1 MNYSLEK
8 GGLKSDSDKTS
19 RNLGFFRQKDQK
31 NTKCQGNYISNSD
44 SKSES
49 ETNIKTKKNK
59 KDNENLEK
67 KSNNNVIDI
76 KAYPLKD
83 FELYDLMGVGGFGQV
98 WSGYCQKTK
107 NQVVLKF
114 FKPEKDEQSIEEF
127 KVLFKIQNIQ
137 EAKPDN
143 FIQFLRS
150 VDLENQGKCLLV
162 FECGICDL
170 VEYSKKYKSFSEKEI
185 FVILKQ
191 ILEGVSFLH
200 QNKIAHM
207 DIKPANIIL
216 DYNKERKLINC
227 KLGDFGAMK
236 FLPQNKEEMTKNECP
251 FQFSKPYA
259 SPELISQRKDK
270 FSPKQYDA
278 FSVGILALEL
288 TGVQINKKF
297 DDKQKQKK
305 IQT

>member
-1 MNYSLEK
+1 
-8 GGLKSDSDKTS
+8 
-19 RNLGFFRQKDQK
+19 
-31 NTKCQGNYISNSD
+31 
-44 SKSES
+44 
-49 ETNIKTKKNK
+49 
-59 KDNENLEK
+59 
-67 KSNNNVIDI
+67 
-76 KAYPLKD
+76 
-83 FELYDLMGVGGFGQV
+83 
-98 WSGYCQKTK
+98 
-107 NQVVLKF
+107 
-114 FKPEKDEQSIEEF
+114 
-127 KVLFKIQNIQ
+127 
-137 EAKPDN
+137 
-143 FIQFLRS
+143 
-150 VDLENQGKCLLV
+150 
-162 FECGICDL
+162 
-170 VEYSKKYKSFSEKEI
+170 
-185 FVILKQ
+185 
-191 ILEGVSFLH
+191 
-200 QNKIAHM
+200 M

-305 IQT
+305 FRHSKKHGLQSFLDFCKQNEMLPEKYYENYSNKLLGIIEC